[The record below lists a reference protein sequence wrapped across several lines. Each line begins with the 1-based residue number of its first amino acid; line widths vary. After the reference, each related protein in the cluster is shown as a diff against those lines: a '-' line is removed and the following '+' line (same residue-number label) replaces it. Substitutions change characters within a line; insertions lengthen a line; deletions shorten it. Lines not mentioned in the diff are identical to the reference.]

1 MEDSYFV
8 VDDKE
13 MLNFHEEEYYK
24 KLMSKDL
31 KWGFWQEV
39 RYYEEIQVPPQAD
52 CYNGPRVLKYD
63 VSNRFNTTLQCIS
76 KCTQMNIFLLDTHS
90 NK

>member
-31 KWGFWQEV
+31 KWGFW
-39 RYYEEIQVPPQAD
+39 
-52 CYNGPRVLKYD
+52 
-63 VSNRFNTTLQCIS
+63 
-76 KCTQMNIFLLDTHS
+76 
-90 NK
+90 